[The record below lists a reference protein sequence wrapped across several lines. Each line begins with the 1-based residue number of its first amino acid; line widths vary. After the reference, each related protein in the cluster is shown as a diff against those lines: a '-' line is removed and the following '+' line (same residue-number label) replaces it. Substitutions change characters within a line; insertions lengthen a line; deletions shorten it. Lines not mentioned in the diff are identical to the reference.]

1 MKTFNLSQEQIEKVA
16 NIANEM
22 ISGYFEK
29 QNIANYNRMSKSKK
43 LVIFKKMKLVL
54 FGEMV
59 KQGNCI
65 GIRPWDYSYIVE
77 TVGHMGAVDVEQE
90 RIRSNELLL
99 AYEGYPEISKE
110 DEIALLKKLC
120 SHNGYFADK
129 FRKHFE
135 QMKSNIEND
144 FDIMLGIELED

>member
-1 MKTFNLSQEQIEKVA
+1 MKSYNLSQEQIEKVA
-16 NIANEM
+16 NIVNEM
-22 ISGYFEK
+22 ISGYYEK
-29 QNIANYNRMSKSKK
+29 QNTCGYNRMSKAKKVVVFKK
-43 LVIFKKMKLVL
+43 LKLVL
-54 FGEMV
+54 FGELV
-59 KQGNCI
+59 QTGNCL
-65 GIRPWDYSYIVE
+65 GIRPWDYSWVLD
-77 TVGHMGAVDVEQE
+77 TVSHMGAVDVEQE

-135 QMKSNIEND
+135 QMANNIKND
-144 FDIMLGIELED
+144 MDIMLGIELD